1 MEVVDQ
7 DEILF
12 ADLNKQISLLIM
24 DDDADQH
31 LPYPPVDYQV
41 YSRAVEPIAQPTQV
55 FSYDQ
60 QSKGTGVFIP
70 RSTHRRRKSKQGR
83 LNTNYNAAT
92 SNNTREYSPNNLKDL
107 ILPHQPQLASKNYE
121 TYRSFNHKR
130 I

>member
-1 MEVVDQ
+1 MDVVDQ

-24 DDDADQH
+24 DDDADQY
-31 LPYPPVDYQV
+31 LPYPPVTYQV
-41 YSRAVEPIAQPTQV
+41 YSRVVQPNTQPTQV
-55 FSYDQ
+55 FNYE

-70 RSTHRRRKSKQGR
+70 RSTHRRRKGKQGR

-92 SNNTREYSPNNLKDL
+92 SNNTREYSPNNSRDL
-107 ILPHQPQLASKNYE
+107 FLPQHQLASKNYE
-121 TYRSFNHKR
+121 TYSSFNHKR